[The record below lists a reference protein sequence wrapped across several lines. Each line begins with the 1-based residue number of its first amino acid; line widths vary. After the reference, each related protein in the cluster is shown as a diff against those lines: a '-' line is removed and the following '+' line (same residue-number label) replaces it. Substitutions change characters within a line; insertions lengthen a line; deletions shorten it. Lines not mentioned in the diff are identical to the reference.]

1 MGSWENGILAPREA
15 MPKAKAAALKALEID
30 NTLSEAHTSLAYIH
44 LHYDWQWSESEKEF
58 KRAIELNPSNPF
70 AHHWY
75 SHFLTAMGRDQ
86 ESFAESNR
94 AVELDPL
101 DPVISMHLG
110 WYYYQVHQYESMIQ
124 QCRNALQVAPKYFW
138 AHFFLGWAHE
148 QKRMFPEAIAE
159 FQQAREVIPSLT
171 FATAGLAHAYGV
183 SGKRSDALQW
193 LNELQAMSKQH
204 YVPSFDIAIVYMG
217 LREYQKAFEWLEKAY
232 AERSGWLV
240 YLNRDPRF
248 DEVRSDAR
256 FQELV
261 RRVGLAH

>member
-1 MGSWENGILAPREA
+1 
-15 MPKAKAAALKALEID
+15 
-30 NTLSEAHTSLAYIH
+30 
-44 LHYDWQWSESEKEF
+44 
-58 KRAIELNPSNPF
+58 
-70 AHHWY
+70 
-75 SHFLTAMGRDQ
+75 
-86 ESFAESNR
+86 
-94 AVELDPL
+94 
-101 DPVISMHLG
+101 
-110 WYYYQVHQYESMIQ
+110 
-124 QCRNALQVAPKYFW
+124 
-138 AHFFLGWAHE
+138 
-148 QKRMFPEAIAE
+148 MFPEAIAE
-159 FQQAREVIPSLT
+159 FQQAREVGPPSIT
-171 FATAGLAHAYGV
+171 FAIAGLAHAYGV

-217 LREYQKAFEWLEKAY
+217 LREYQKAFEWLDKAY